1 LHVSILIDRAGR
13 VRGGDSVVL
22 FVLFVVRVRDINGAA
37 TNADG
42 AAEHGKVAFDVV
54 DRVKSGEVTV

>member
-1 LHVSILIDRAGR
+1 LIDRAGR

-42 AAEHGKVAFDVV
+42 ATKKGKVVLNVV
-54 DRVKSGEVTV
+54 DSVESGEVTV

>member
-1 LHVSILIDRAGR
+1 LIDGAGR
-13 VRGGDSVVL
+13 VRRGDSVVL

-42 AAEHGKVAFDVV
+42 ATEEGKVVLNVV
-54 DRVKSGEVTV
+54 DSVESGEVTV